1 MNGTKV
7 TENEV
12 KLWQQKA
19 DEGLSARKIG
29 NLFGRQHSTVLS
41 YVDIPKENSVL
52 HQAHRGTH

>member
-41 YVDIPKENSVL
+41 YVVYHEFKGL
-52 HQAHRGTH
+52 KMA